1 MKEKIKE
8 TVKEMIMNDM
18 SLKYRLLDR
27 SAKEEVND
35 FINFLFSRQS
45 NKKSLSIAGYKKK
58 ILSVSIW
65 KDSDLEIFKEN
76 QKLFNSWAIQE
87 WW

>member
-8 TVKEMIMNDM
+8 TVKEMIMSDM

-45 NKKSLSIAGYKKK
+45 RKKSLSISGYKKK
-58 ILSVSIW
+58 ILLS
-65 KDSDLEIFKEN
+65 
-76 QKLFNSWAIQE
+76 
-87 WW
+87 

>member
-8 TVKEMIMNDM
+8 TVKEMKMSDM

-45 NKKSLSIAGYKKK
+45 RKKSLSISGYKKK
-58 ILSVSIW
+58 ILSVSVW

-87 WW
+87 W

>member
-87 WW
+87 W

>member
-8 TVKEMIMNDM
+8 TTKEKIMNDM

-27 SAKEEVND
+27 TAKEEVND
-35 FINFLFSRQS
+35 FINFLFSRQL
-45 NKKSLSIAGYKKK
+45 NKNSSSISGYKKK
-58 ILSVSIW
+58 ILSVSVW

-76 QKLFNSWAIQE
+76 QKLFNSWAIKE
-87 WW
+87 W

>member
-35 FINFLFSRQS
+35 FINFLFSRQTS
-45 NKKSLSIAGYKKK
+45 KKSLSISGYKKK
-58 ILSVSIW
+58 ILSVSVW

-87 WW
+87 W

>member
-8 TVKEMIMNDM
+8 TTKEKIMSDM

-35 FINFLFSRQS
+35 FINFLFSRQL
-45 NKKSLSIAGYKKK
+45 NKKSSSISGYKKK
-58 ILSVSIW
+58 ILSVSVW

-76 QKLFNSWAIQE
+76 QKLFSSWAIQE
-87 WW
+87 W

>member
-8 TVKEMIMNDM
+8 TVKEMIMSDM

-45 NKKSLSIAGYKKK
+45 RKKSLSISGYKKK
-58 ILSVSIW
+58 ILSVSVW

-87 WW
+87 W

>member
-8 TVKEMIMNDM
+8 TVKEIIMSDM
-18 SLKYRLLDR
+18 SSKYRLLDR

-45 NKKSLSIAGYKKK
+45 LKKTLSISGYKKK
-58 ILSVSIW
+58 ILSVSVW

-87 WW
+87 W

>member
-8 TVKEMIMNDM
+8 TVKETIMNDM

-35 FINFLFSRQS
+35 FINFLFSRQTC
-45 NKKSLSIAGYKKK
+45 KKSLSISGYKKK
-58 ILSVSIW
+58 ILSVSVW

-87 WW
+87 W

>member
-8 TVKEMIMNDM
+8 TVKEMIMSDM

-45 NKKSLSIAGYKKK
+45 RKKSSSISGYKKK
-58 ILSVSIW
+58 ILSVSVW
-65 KDSDLEIFKEN
+65 KDSDLKIFKEN

-87 WW
+87 W

>member
-8 TVKEMIMNDM
+8 TVKEMKMSDM

-45 NKKSLSIAGYKKK
+45 RKKSLSISGYKKK
-58 ILSVSIW
+58 ILSVSVW
-65 KDSDLEIFKEN
+65 KDSDLKIFKEN

-87 WW
+87 W

>member
-1 MKEKIKE
+1 MKEKNKE
-8 TVKEMIMNDM
+8 TVKEIIMSDM

-87 WW
+87 W